1 MRRIITIMIMIRLMR
16 FGVLSTPVH
25 SAASSPQI
33 QLGEHRELVRT
44 AEQLGFDAIV
54 AGQHFLGSELRYYQP
69 VPYLLYLGQYAPT
82 MRLVI
87 GVLLLS
93 LVNPVDAAEQVA
105 SLDALSDGRAVLGVG
120 LGYSDHEFQAF
131 GIDRRQRVG
140 RFEEGLELIKSLWSG
155 EEVVHEGRYFKVDRA
170 RPSVQP
176 VQSPRPPIWVAGQS
190 EPAVRRA
197 ARMGDAWYAP
207 PFPSHEG
214 LRQLHSVFVEERERC
229 GLEPATEL
237 PVRRELLIASS
248 REHALRDAAER
259 SAKRY
264 ETYLKWGLAGD
275 LDRSSGAFAPSDDS
289 HIEQHFILG
298 EPAACAEDLARLRDE
313 IGMTDFMF
321 KPQWPGLPHREAM
334 RQLEL
339 FGTEVIPRLAD
350 TQSRSTL
357 TSSKENQ

>member
-1 MRRIITIMIMIRLMR
+1 MR

-25 SAASSPQI
+25 SAASPAEL
-33 QLGEHRELVRT
+33 QLSEHRELVST

-69 VPYLLYLGQYAPT
+69 IPYLLYLGQFAPT

-93 LVNPVDAAEQVA
+93 IVNPVEAAEQVA
-105 SLDALSDGRAVLGVG
+105 SLDALSGGRAVLGAG
-120 LGYSDHEFQAF
+120 LGYSDHEFAAF
-131 GIDRRQRVG
+131 GIDRRQRVA
-140 RFEEGLELIKSLWSG
+140 RFEEGLELIKQLWSG
-155 EEVVHEGRYFKVDRA
+155 EEVVHEGRFFRVDRA
-170 RPSVQP
+170 RPSVRP
-176 VQSPRPPIWVAGQS
+176 VQSPRPPIWIAGQS

-207 PFPSHEG
+207 PFPSHDG
-214 LRQLHSVFVEERERC
+214 LRELHAVFVAERERV
-229 GLEPATEL
+229 GLPPATEL
-237 PVRRELLIASS
+237 PIRRELLIASS
-248 REHALRDAAER
+248 REHALRDAADR

-264 ETYLKWGLAGD
+264 QTYLKWGLSSD
-275 LDRSSGAFAPSDDS
+275 LDSSAGAFGPAEVS
-289 HIEQHFILG
+289 HVEQHFILG
-298 EPAACAEDLARLRDE
+298 EPEACAEELIRLRDD

-321 KPQWPGLPHREAM
+321 KPQWPGLPHAEAM

-350 TQSRSTL
+350 G
-357 TSSKENQ
+357 